1 MKKSQILYLVI
12 GLIFLAGGFWALIRM
27 TQVNQEALQDHQIQ
41 ETSQS
46 GIGDAAEK
54 KIGDVTEKAVGDE
67 AGSETENT
75 AAKETEEKSGLTKGL
90 EWLTSQGIPV
100 WVYVLVFVVFVMLL
114 RIADTRMQ
122 VKRYEMR
129 RAQQEAA
136 EAGQGETEAGQ
147 GEGKELSAGAQ
158 ENQAAEESRE

>member
-136 EAGQGETEAGQ
+136 EAGQGE
-147 GEGKELSAGAQ
+147 GKELSAGAQ